1 MKRDKCAIDAVFIAV
16 LSSAQIKEQHLS
28 HYIFEDFTPGLIFM
42 KNGVVNRGALNY
54 NSVTEEM
61 LFKESGKILAIGKDE
76 IERVDTVL
84 IREKKFYPYRGKFLE
99 IIYTKG
105 EKELQVEHK
114 CRVVEPPKTT
124 IFGTT
129 TETGSSRNYSS
140 VLSNGVLYNLEI
152 PEGYRIVP
160 YKYYWFRDGK
170 KMSKILNFRQLEK
183 LFKDDK
189 EKYDKY
195 MKENRVNFNN
205 DREVAALVKHMLE

>member
-1 MKRDKCAIDAVFIAV
+1 M
-16 LSSAQIKEQHLS
+16 
-28 HYIFEDFTPGLIFM
+28 
-42 KNGVVNRGALNY
+42 
-54 NSVTEEM
+54 
-61 LFKESGKILAIGKDE
+61 
-76 IERVDTVL
+76 
-84 IREKKFYPYRGKFLE
+84 
-99 IIYTKG
+99 
-105 EKELQVEHK
+105 
-114 CRVVEPPKTT
+114 
-124 IFGTT
+124 
-129 TETGSSRNYSS
+129 
-140 VLSNGVLYNLEI
+140 LYNLEI